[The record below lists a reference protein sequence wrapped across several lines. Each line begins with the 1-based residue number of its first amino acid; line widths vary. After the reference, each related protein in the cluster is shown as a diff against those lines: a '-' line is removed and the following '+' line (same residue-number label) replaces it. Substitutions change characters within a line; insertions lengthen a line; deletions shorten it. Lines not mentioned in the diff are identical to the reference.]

1 MRQRVLLADADVV
14 VADQFRDYFSAA
26 GYSVETA
33 SDGLDCLSK
42 LRRIVP
48 GLLVLD
54 RDLAWGGS
62 DGVLACLREERDLPR
77 VPVVMIAAALP
88 IGALSQL
95 LCPLVVGCF
104 QKPFRMA
111 ALRDCLDSAIV
122 CAGRA
127 TGGNDLNHLTSPHA
141 ALGNKQQRRPM

>member
-1 MRQRVLLADADVV
+1 VRQRVLLADADVV
-14 VADQFRDYFSAA
+14 FADQFRAFFSAA

-54 RDLAWGGS
+54 RDLDWGGS
-62 DGVLACLREERDLPR
+62 DGVLACLREEQDVPR

-88 IGALSQL
+88 IGILSQL
-95 LCPLVVGCF
+95 LRPPVVRCFPKPL
-104 QKPFRMA
+104 RMA
-111 ALRDCLDSAIV
+111 ALRDCLDYLINSAG
-122 CAGRA
+122 CE
-127 TGGNDLNHLTSPHA
+127 T
-141 ALGNKQQRRPM
+141 RRN